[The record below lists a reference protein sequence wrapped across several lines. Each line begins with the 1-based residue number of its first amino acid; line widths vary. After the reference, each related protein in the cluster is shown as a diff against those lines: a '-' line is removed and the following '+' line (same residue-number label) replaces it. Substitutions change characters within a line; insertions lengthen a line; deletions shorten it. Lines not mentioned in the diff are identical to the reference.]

1 MKNSIPGSS
10 LTSPVSMNSAL
21 SLNESS
27 PLPLF
32 FNLTIRVFIE
42 LTSTMTGSSVG
53 STISISARL
62 TCRMFTLKFK
72 LIPRLISEFITWS
85 SGGD

>member
-10 LTSPVSMNSAL
+10 LTSPVSINSAL

-32 FNLTIRVFIE
+32 FNLTISVFAE
-42 LTSTMTGSSVG
+42 LTSTITGSLVG

-62 TCRMFTLKFK
+62 TCSMFILKFK
-72 LIPRLISEFITWS
+72 LIPELISEFIVWS
-85 SGGD
+85 RGGD